1 MTTDIEQIKQ
11 QVNAV
16 ICYNTSLQIAKEK
29 ATNDLHL
36 PYNNG
41 MFYITPALFAFV
53 STITTP
59 ELVLEDIYGNPI
71 LVNTTEF
78 KQKAEECYHKAMNG
92 WLATYTEI
100 KKTRKI

>member
-1 MTTDIEQIKQ
+1 MTTEIEQIKKH
-11 QVNAV
+11 VKSAIDHNE
-16 ICYNTSLQIAKEK
+16 SLQLAKEK

-53 STITTP
+53 STITAP

-92 WLATYTEI
+92 WLATYAEI